1 MKYLIIGN
9 GVAGVEAALSIRKND
24 PEGEITIVT
33 ASPYHYYYR
42 PKLIDYLAGEIT
54 VEKFTLYKE
63 DFYAKQRIAVE
74 LKKTITAIDSR
85 AHKVFA
91 KDGTSYS
98 YDRLLLTTGA
108 DPFIPPIQGASLPG
122 VFTFRGISDA
132 DAIMRYCD
140 GIDNLV
146 VLGGGLLGLETAFA
160 MKRFAK
166 NITVIEF
173 FEWLLPRQLD
183 KTGGVILQAM
193 LEKKGLRFELGESVD
208 EIIGSNKVE
217 GIRLKS
223 GKPLPADA
231 VIISAGIRPRLD
243 LPKSAGLTTGRGII
257 VDDHM
262 KTSVD
267 DIFAAGDLI
276 EHDGCMYGIYPAARE
291 QGKVAGLNMAGI
303 ITSYRKTVPSNTL
316 KITGIDLY
324 SAGEFNKAD
333 AISYTCALD
342 GSYKKF
348 IEQNGPLGVIILGDA
363 EAVKLAQKVMEGKV
377 KPSELISLI
386 NMSTSR

>member
-9 GVAGVEAALSIRKND
+9 GVAGIEAALSIRKND
-24 PEGEITIVT
+24 SEGEITIVT
-33 ASPYHYYYR
+33 ASPYHHYYR

-63 DFYAKQRIAVE
+63 EFYAKQRIAVE
-74 LKKTITAIDSR
+74 LGKTITAIDSR
-85 AHKVFA
+85 AHKVLA

-98 YDRLLLTTGA
+98 YDRLLLATGA
-108 DPFIPPIQGASLPG
+108 DPFIPPIKGVSLPG

-132 DAIMRYCD
+132 DAIMSYCD

-146 VLGGGLLGLETAFA
+146 ILGGGLLGLETAFA

-183 KTGGVILQAM
+183 KTGGAILQSM
-193 LEKKGLRFELGESVD
+193 LEKKGLRFKLGESVE

-223 GKPLPADA
+223 GKSLPADA

-243 LPKSAGLTTGRGII
+243 LPKSAGLTIGRGII

-276 EHDGCMYGIYPAARE
+276 EYDGCMYGIYPAARE
-291 QGKVAGLNMAGI
+291 QGKIAGLNMAGI
-303 ITSYRKTVPSNTL
+303 TTPYQKTIPSNIL

-324 SAGEFNKAD
+324 SAGEFNKED
-333 AISYTCALD
+333 AVAYTCALD
-342 GSYKKF
+342 NSYKKL
-348 IEQNGPLGVIILGDA
+348 IEKNGPLGVIILGDA
-363 EAVKLAQKVMEGKV
+363 EAVKLAQKVMEGKL
-377 KPSELISLI
+377 SSDELIRLI
-386 NMSTSR
+386 KTK